1 MDSDVPDLV
10 TLQAICHR
18 YGASLLVDVAHDLG
32 CIGDQGGGYMEL
44 QNMTGKADI
53 VIGSF
58 SKSFA
63 SNGGFVAS
71 NHPALKLALRASCG
85 PQTFSNSMSPVQASI
100 VLACLK
106 IIKSDEGRVRRHRL
120 MSNIVSM
127 RQKLEKVEFDVLG
140 QPSPII
146 PIILGDSAVSRLAT
160 RFALEAGALINLV
173 EYPAVSRNNSR
184 WRCQMMAD
192 HRAEHI
198 DRFVRIALASSQ
210 RAREPESQRARE
222 PESQRAR

>member
-1 MDSDVPDLV
+1 
-10 TLQAICHR
+10 
-18 YGASLLVDVAHDLG
+18 
-32 CIGDQGGGYMEL
+32 MEL